1 MKIKNYKGKILFLL
15 FLILLMSLLLLK
27 MCKTSLPTNENFNES
42 QNLLNK
48 VLKHDKDFLSA
59 YLLLYQIYDKKKSP
73 KKNTIYK
80 ELKRLNPKIK
90 IKHTPITVRKKSVTG
105 TPELVTLSLIK
116 LMISQGKTLQA
127 KKNLRLI
134 IKHSKNKRDQDKA
147 KNILNNF

>member
-1 MKIKNYKGKILFLL
+1 MISNITNTFIKAKKAF
-15 FLILLMSLLLLK
+15 
-27 MCKTSLPTNENFNES
+27 TNENFNES

-105 TPELVTLSLIK
+105 TPELVTLSSVSYTHL
-116 LMISQGKTLQA
+116 TLPTTPYV
-127 KKNLRLI
+127 
-134 IKHSKNKRDQDKA
+134 
-147 KNILNNF
+147 

>member
-1 MKIKNYKGKILFLL
+1 MISNITNTFIKAKKAF
-15 FLILLMSLLLLK
+15 
-27 MCKTSLPTNENFNES
+27 TNENFNES

-59 YLLLYQIYDKKKSP
+59 YLLLYQIYDKKKTP
-73 KKNTIYK
+73 QKNTIYK